1 MQWNFTQKK
10 KEQIIDTQSF
20 NMDKSEK
27 HYANWKNP
35 DTKDYKL

>member
-10 KEQIIDTQSF
+10 KEQIIHTHSF

-27 HYANWKNP
+27 HYAN
-35 DTKDYKL
+35 

>member
-10 KEQIIDTQSF
+10 KEKLIDTHWF